1 LDNLRKIQKKMTTLD
16 EITLQISGN
25 SGAAIMGKDI
35 ETIEL
40 SSSPK
45 TLIVAAPN
53 ANVRSRS
60 PSPTKV
66 TTLESLLNMRQLEN
80 DMLKQRLEFAEKQI
94 RERDIQIDHYK
105 SLVQTLQALLSNNNM
120 LNVNMGINMTVNSV
134 PTQSPSTNSP
144 PTTRNPNQQQPTDQS
159 QNHNNNKGN
168 QRNHHGRHIQKH
180 QGRELSQSF
189 SSLPSPSAPIGS
201 QPSTNGENKKSH
213 PTLQRIGKE
222 RKCVSFHEDVT
233 VHYFEGKDKKVGGN

>member
-1 LDNLRKIQKKMTTLD
+1 MTSIE
-16 EITLQISGN
+16 EIVREVSGN
-25 SGAAIMGKDI
+25 SGAAILGKDI
-35 ETIEL
+35 EAIDL

-45 TLIVAAPN
+45 TLNVAAPN

-60 PSPTKV
+60 PSPTK
-66 TTLESLLNMRQLEN
+66 TATLESLLNMRQLEN

-120 LNVNMGINMTVNSV
+120 LNLNMGINMTVNSIPAQT
-134 PTQSPSTNSP
+134 PTINASTN
-144 PTTRNPNQQQPTDQS
+144 TRNQLPNDQS
-159 QNHNNNKGN
+159 QQAHNNNKGN
-168 QRNHHGRHIQKH
+168 QRNHHVRHIQKH

-189 SSLPSPSAPIGS
+189 SSLPSPSTPIS
-201 QPSTNGENKKSH
+201 PQASPTGETKKSH
-213 PTLQRIGKE
+213 PTFQRLGKE